1 MIRAKRATKAFM
13 GRRFSPS
20 FVSPMKDEPIIQ
32 TKGLTKSYGPH
43 IALDDLNISIPHG
56 ATGLLGQNGA
66 GKSTF
71 LKTILGL
78 IQATSGEGN
87 VLGFD
92 IRTQG
97 VEIRQR
103 IGYMPEYDA
112 LNPDMDAI
120 HQVRYSGE
128 LLGMNPVVA
137 MNRAHEALQF
147 VGMGEQRYREISS
160 FSTGMKQATK
170 LACAI
175 IHDPDLLIADEPS
188 NGLDTKAREFMIST
202 LNTMVHEGNRSVLMA
217 SHLMEDVEQVCEN
230 ILLLHKGS
238 LAAQG
243 KIEDLK
249 AIDKEIEIHVWGG
262 ATPLE
267 QKLKDQGFR
276 VRREG
281 RVMRIAHTEEDTT
294 THILRA
300 AAEVG
305 AQVRRMHEYE
315 ASLEDLFL
323 AIMDN
328 LGYAVKSS
336 DDLLRTPAEARRVDA
351 PESMGGSGA

>member
-1 MIRAKRATKAFM
+1 
-13 GRRFSPS
+13 
-20 FVSPMKDEPIIQ
+20 
-32 TKGLTKSYGPH
+32 
-43 IALDDLNISIPHG
+43 
-56 ATGLLGQNGA
+56 
-66 GKSTF
+66 
-71 LKTILGL
+71 
-78 IQATSGEGN
+78 
-87 VLGFD
+87 
-92 IRTQG
+92 
-97 VEIRQR
+97 
-103 IGYMPEYDA
+103 MPEYDA

-147 VGMGEQRYREISS
+147 VGIGEQRYREIGS

-188 NGLDTKAREFMIST
+188 NGLDMKAREFMITT
-202 LNTMVHEGNRSVLMA
+202 LNTMVHEAKRSVLMA
-217 SHLMEDVEQVCEN
+217 SHLMDDVERVCEN
-230 ILLLHKGS
+230 IILLHKGT

-249 AIDKEIEIHVWGG
+249 AIDREIEIHVWGG
-262 ATPLE
+262 ATRLE
-267 QKLKDQGFR
+267 ERLTDQGFR

-294 THILRA
+294 TSILKA

-305 AQVRRMHEYE
+305 AQIRRMHEYE

-328 LGYAVKSS
+328 LGYNVKSS
-336 DDLLRTPAEARRVDA
+336 DDLLRSPVEARRVDA
-351 PESMGGSGA
+351 PESLGGGAS

>member
-1 MIRAKRATKAFM
+1 M
-13 GRRFSPS
+13 GRRSPPS
-20 FVSPMKDEPIIQ
+20 TVGPMQDEPIIQ

-43 IALDDLNISIPHG
+43 VALDDLNISIPRG

-71 LKTILGL
+71 LKTVLGL
-78 IQATSGEGN
+78 IQATSGEGT

-92 IRTQG
+92 IRNQG

-188 NGLDTKAREFMIST
+188 NGLDMKAREFMIST
-202 LNTMVHEGNRSVLMA
+202 LNTMVHEGQRSVLMA
-217 SHLMEDVEQVCEN
+217 SHLMDDVERVCEN
-230 ILLLHKGS
+230 IILLHKGK

-243 KIEDLK
+243 KIQDLK
-249 AIDKEIEIHVWGG
+249 AIDREIEIHVWGG

-267 QKLKDQGFR
+267 QRLTDQGFR

-294 THILRA
+294 MHILRA
-300 AAEVG
+300 AADVG
-305 AQVRRMHEYE
+305 AQIRRMHEYE

-336 DDLLRTPAEARRVDA
+336 DDLLRSPVEARRVDA
-351 PESMGGSGA
+351 PESMGGGGA

>member
-1 MIRAKRATKAFM
+1 MA
-13 GRRFSPS
+13 
-20 FVSPMKDEPIIQ
+20 DEPIIQ
-32 TKGLTKSYGPH
+32 TTSLTKAYGPH
-43 IALDDLNISIPHG
+43 VALDNLNINIPHG

-78 IQATSGEGN
+78 IQATSGEGS
-87 VLGFD
+87 VLGYD
-92 IRTQG
+92 IRHQG
-97 VEIRQR
+97 LEIRQR

-147 VGMGEQRYREISS
+147 VGMGEQRYREIGS

-188 NGLDTKAREFMIST
+188 NGLDMKAREFMIDT
-202 LNTMVHEGNRSVLMA
+202 LNTMVNDANRSILMA
-217 SHLMEDVEQVCEN
+217 SHLMDDVERVCEN
-230 ILLLHKGS
+230 IILLHKGT

-249 AIDKEIEIHVWGG
+249 AIDREIEIHVWGG
-262 ATPLE
+262 ATPL
-267 QKLKDQGFR
+267 KNAWSTRDSAS
-276 VRREG
+276 EG
-281 RVMRIAHTEEDTT
+281 K
-294 THILRA
+294 
-300 AAEVG
+300 VG
-305 AQVRRMHEYE
+305 
-315 ASLEDLFL
+315 
-323 AIMDN
+323 
-328 LGYAVKSS
+328 
-336 DDLLRTPAEARRVDA
+336 
-351 PESMGGSGA
+351 

>member
-1 MIRAKRATKAFM
+1 M
-13 GRRFSPS
+13 
-20 FVSPMKDEPIIQ
+20 
-32 TKGLTKSYGPH
+32 
-43 IALDDLNISIPHG
+43 
-56 ATGLLGQNGA
+56 LGY
-66 GKSTF
+66 
-71 LKTILGL
+71 
-78 IQATSGEGN
+78 
-87 VLGFD
+87 D
-92 IRTQG
+92 IRHQG
-97 VEIRQR
+97 VDIRQR

-128 LLGMNPVVA
+128 LLGMNPTVA

-147 VGMGEQRYREISS
+147 VGIGEQRYREIGS

-188 NGLDTKAREFMIST
+188 NGLDMKAREFMIST
-202 LNTMVHEGNRSVLMA
+202 LNNMVHDANRSVLMA
-217 SHLMEDVEQVCEN
+217 SHLMDDVERVCEN
-230 ILLLHKGS
+230 IILLHKGT

-249 AIDKEIEIHVWGG
+249 AIDREIEIHVWGR

-267 QKLKDQGFR
+267 QRLLADGLK

-281 RVMRIAHTEEDTT
+281 RVMRIAHTSEDTT
-294 THILRA
+294 TAILRA

-328 LGYAVKSS
+328 LGYSVKSS
-336 DDLLRTPAEARRVDA
+336 DDLLRSPIEARRVDA
-351 PESMGGSGA
+351 PQSMGGGGA

>member
-1 MIRAKRATKAFM
+1 MA
-13 GRRFSPS
+13 
-20 FVSPMKDEPIIQ
+20 DEHIIQ
-32 TKGLTKSYGPH
+32 TTSLTKAYGPH
-43 IALDDLNISIPHG
+43 VALDSLNINVPHG

-78 IQATSGEGN
+78 IQATSGEGS
-87 VLGFD
+87 VLGYD
-92 IRTQG
+92 IRHQG

-147 VGMGEQRYREISS
+147 VGMGEQRYREIGS

-188 NGLDTKAREFMIST
+188 NGLDMKAREFMITT
-202 LNTMVHEGNRSVLMA
+202 LNTMVNDANRSILMA
-217 SHLMEDVEQVCEN
+217 SHLMDDVERVCEN
-230 ILLLHKGS
+230 IILLHKGT

-249 AIDKEIEIHVWGG
+249 AIDREIEIHVWGG

-267 QKLKDQGFR
+267 ERLVSQGFR

-281 RVMRIAHTEEDTT
+281 RVMRIAHTGDDTT
-294 THILRA
+294 TSILQA
-300 AAEVG
+300 AADVG

-336 DDLLRTPAEARRVDA
+336 EDLLRSPIEAKRVDA
-351 PESMGGSGA
+351 PESLGGGAA